1 MHTARPLAT
10 VGVRPAAPGHP
21 LGRGGAGA
29 EDWPRWGFPSY
40 LGVEKA
46 EAVPESVT
54 IRVIRPYRSVEE
66 YLEAEADTIDSRGML
81 LVGADPL
88 PKHTEVRF
96 VVSLASGEQLIRA
109 EGVARSHLPKSPTS
123 PGGLRVWFK
132 RFGVATKAII
142 DRAAAVKVRAQGSAS
157 QPAAQAPGAP
167 GPERSRASVPDQP
180 RAVPPPGL
188 DALRARPTRSVPPP
202 PNREELLGRLR
213 ARVSGPADREA
224 ARKR

>member
-21 LGRGGAGA
+21 LGRCGAGA

-46 EAVPESVT
+46 EAVPEPVI
-54 IRVIRPYRSVEE
+54 IRVIRPYRSIEE

-88 PKHTEVRF
+88 PKNTTLQF
-96 VVSLASGEQLIRA
+96 VVSLASGEPLIRA

-142 DRAAAVKVRAQGSAS
+142 DRAAAVKARAQGSAS
-157 QPAAQAPGAP
+157 QRAAQAPSAP
-167 GPERSRASVPDQP
+167 GPERPRASVPDLP
-180 RAVPPPGL
+180 RSASQPGL
-188 DALRARPTRSVPPP
+188 DALRARPCRSVPPP

-213 ARVSGPADREA
+213 ARASGPAEPEA
-224 ARKR
+224 TRKR

>member
-1 MHTARPLAT
+1 MHTAGPLAT

-21 LGRGGAGA
+21 LGRGGAVA
-29 EDWPRWGFPSY
+29 EDWPRRPDPSY

-46 EAVPESVT
+46 EAVPEPIIVRVT
-54 IRVIRPYRSVEE
+54 RPYRSVEE

-88 PKHTEVRF
+88 PKNTTLRF

-109 EGVARSHLPKSPTS
+109 EGVARSHAAASPAS

-142 DRAAAVKVRAQGSAS
+142 DHAAAVKARAQGSPS
-157 QPAAQAPGAP
+157 QPVVQAPSAPGAESS
-167 GPERSRASVPDQP
+167 GGSASDLSHP
-180 RAVPPPGL
+180 VPPPGL
-188 DALRARPTRSVPPP
+188 DALRARPRGSVPPP

-213 ARVSGPADREA
+213 ARVNSPAETDT